1 MQASYVLNFL
11 DQLRTTFKH
20 VRAADIE
27 VFFRALA
34 KLGDP
39 GRHEIYWAG
48 RLGLCRSEKDVLVYD
63 DCFSRYFDGVVQDK
77 TPNPHPEQN
86 EEPGTSLAAADSEDD
101 AAHSEDRLIAQ
112 AAEFERLSHADFS
125 TLDTRQRDMVLSMIA
140 ALRVRPPLRR
150 SHRHQAA
157 RRGELHAARTARAWL
172 RSLGEAGDFHYVTA
186 RHKPRRC
193 VLLFDISGSMRDY
206 GDALT
211 LFGYGLV
218 TSMPEA
224 AEVFAMGTRLTRLTQ
239 NLKRVSPDVARAQ
252 VAESI
257 RDWQGGTRLG
267 QSIKQ
272 FLDEWGQHRMVRQAV
287 VIIASDGWESGEA
300 AVLGAQM
307 ARLRRVAHRVVWIN
321 PHKSSAGFEPTAAG
335 MLAALPHIDQFLG
348 GASLYEFRKVAEI
361 IHQLSDSSVRQ
372 KSRVFPGS

>member
-1 MQASYVLNFL
+1 
-11 DQLRTTFKH
+11 
-20 VRAADIE
+20 
-27 VFFRALA
+27 
-34 KLGDP
+34 
-39 GRHEIYWAG
+39 
-48 RLGLCRSEKDVLVYD
+48 
-63 DCFSRYFDGVVQDK
+63 
-77 TPNPHPEQN
+77 
-86 EEPGTSLAAADSEDD
+86 
-101 AAHSEDRLIAQ
+101 
-112 AAEFERLSHADFS
+112 
-125 TLDTRQRDMVLSMIA
+125 
-140 ALRVRPPLRR
+140 
-150 SHRHQAA
+150 
-157 RRGELHAARTARAWL
+157 
-172 RSLGEAGDFHYVTA
+172 
-186 RHKPRRC
+186 
-193 VLLFDISGSMRDY
+193 MRDY

-335 MLAALPHIDQFLG
+335 MRAALPHIDQFLG
-348 GASLYEFRKVAEI
+348 G
-361 IHQLSDSSVRQ
+361 
-372 KSRVFPGS
+372 